1 MGHKYFV
8 YKIIITQDMP
18 FANPIIIKYPISRS
32 IFLLNAN
39 GIIMEMDNNPIISA
53 MNIPIL
59 VVNLLVMYNP
69 AMTPKKL
76 ERGPIKL

>member
-1 MGHKYFV
+1 
-8 YKIIITQDMP
+8 MP

-32 IFLLNAN
+32 IFSLNAN

-76 ERGPIKL
+76 ESGPIKL